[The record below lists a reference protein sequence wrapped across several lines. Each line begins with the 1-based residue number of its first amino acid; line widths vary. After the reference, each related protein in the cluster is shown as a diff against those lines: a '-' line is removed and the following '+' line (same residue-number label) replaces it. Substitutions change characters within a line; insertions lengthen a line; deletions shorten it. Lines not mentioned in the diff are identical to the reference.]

1 VAAIAFG
8 VAATPV
14 DGNVV
19 RVLARLHGIATPLPQ
34 LRREI
39 VDHAASLAPA
49 VRPGDFAQALMD
61 LGATVCLA
69 RQPRCTVCPWSGSCV
84 ARATGAPE
92 RLPVRSPKPERPQ
105 RHGVAFWIGR
115 ADGTVLLRRRPARG
129 LLGGMMEFP
138 GTPWSAEPWQRLQAQ
153 EHAPLPAAWHWLGT
167 PVAHTFTHFQLQLQ
181 VAAGT
186 ANGSVTAKGGIWQ
199 PIGRLDEAALP
210 SVMRKVAAAVLAS
223 RDQEWWAH
231 ES

>member
-1 VAAIAFG
+1 M
-8 VAATPV
+8 PV
-14 DGNVV
+14 DGNVL
-19 RVLARLHGIATPLPQ
+19 RVVARLAGIDQPLP
-34 LRREI
+34 
-39 VDHAASLAPA
+39 AAKPAIAAAARSLMPSQ
-49 VRPGDFAQALMD
+49 RPGDFAQALMD

-92 RLPVRSPKPERPQ
+92 RLPVRSPKAERPQ

-115 ADGTVLLRRRPARG
+115 ADGTVLLRRRPAKG

-138 GTPWSAEPWQRLQAQ
+138 GTPWSAEPWQRLQAG
-153 EHAPLPAAWHWLGT
+153 EHAPLPAAWHWLDT
-167 PVAHTFTHFQLQLQ
+167 PVAHTFTHFHLQLQ
-181 VAAGT
+181 VAAGE
-186 ANGSVTAKGGIWQ
+186 ANGSATADGGIWQ

-223 RDQEWWAH
+223 RAH